1 MSWIVYQM
9 SALTELERKLS
20 LKTARVGVVG
30 LGYVGLPLILR
41 LSEAGF
47 PVTGFDVNDTHLA
60 RLSAGQSP
68 FNHIA
73 DTEVA
78 GLVVRDTLLTDDF
91 AHARDVDVVI
101 LCVPTPLDK
110 YKQPNLDYVVNS
122 LRSVAPYLHKG
133 MMVSLESTTWPGT
146 TEEIMQPIIEAQG
159 LVVGTDVALIFSP
172 EREDPGNAHF
182 TLRQIPKVVGGVTP
196 ACLSAGVLM
205 YSAIVDQV
213 VPVSSTKAAELTK
226 LLENIQRSVNIGLIN
241 EMKTIANAMGID
253 IFEVVDA
260 ASTKPFGFTR
270 YTPGPGLG
278 GHCIPIDPFYLTW
291 KAREY
296 GLNTRFI
303 ELSGE
308 INGQMPHYVVDT
320 LVRRLSHVS
329 GLAIRGAK
337 ILVAGLAYKK
347 NINDLRESPAL
358 EIMTLLRDL
367 GAEVHYHDPLIPVVP
382 GTREY
387 AALEGL
393 TSAAL
398 DSCKWDGAIVVTDH
412 DALDSAVL
420 LAQSAVVID
429 TRNLYGGSRHPEAG
443 KRIFVA

>member
-1 MSWIVYQM
+1 MT
-9 SALTELERKLS
+9 ALTDLERRLET
-20 LKTARVGVVG
+20 KTARVGVVG

-47 PVTGFDVNDTHLA
+47 PVTGFDVNARHLA
-60 RLSAGQSP
+60 RLVDGRSP

-73 DTEVA
+73 DAEVA
-78 GLVVRDTLLTDDF
+78 ALTGRDTLLTGDF
-91 AHARDVDVVI
+91 AHAADLDVVI

-110 YKQPNLDYVVNS
+110 YKQPNLDYVINS
-122 LRSVAPYLHKG
+122 LKSAAPYLHSG

-159 LVVGTDVALIFSP
+159 LTVGTDVALVFSP

-196 ACLSAGVLM
+196 ACLSAGVLL

-241 EMKTIANAMGID
+241 EMKIIANAMGID

-308 INGQMPHYVVDT
+308 INGRMPHYVVDE
-320 LVRRLSHVS
+320 LVARLSEVS
-329 GLAIRGAK
+329 GLAIRGAR

-358 EIMTLLRDL
+358 EIMTLLRGM
-367 GAEVHYHDPLIPVVP
+367 GADVCYHDPLIPTVP
-382 GTREY
+382 RTREY
-387 AALEGL
+387 GDLEGMA
-393 TSAAL
+393 SV
-398 DSCKWDGAIVVTDH
+398 DINSRQWDGAIVVTDH
-412 DALDSAVL
+412 DSLDSAAL
-420 LAQSAVVID
+420 LARSDVLID
-429 TRNLYGGSRHPEAG
+429 TRNIYGGSRHPEAG
-443 KRIFVA
+443 KKIFVA